1 MITATLNILPMII
14 GIILFILAFI
24 HAYFDGKNNRVQRIL
39 MLITLF
45 FYGILLEYIG
55 IISGHHF
62 YAVEPIMILEV
73 VPLSIP
79 LTWVGIIYSAMIIG
93 ERLELSLWNRILTTT
108 LIALSL
114 DWGMDPIA
122 VEVGL
127 WTWVHEGGSFFGV
140 PSFNF
145 IGWFFIPIAYLVAY
159 NLHWN
164 KERNK
169 LELLSINQID
179 KHVSLKRRL
188 YTLFLVIP
196 IALGFLILI
205 GLITII
211 PIIYNLPF
219 VIVVIWEVFTI
230 VYASWMVVRNRDKL
244 YRKFW
249 YDLIPS
255 IIILYI
261 GYSYAVLGFSI
272 GQLIL
277 GIFMCITP
285 IPLLLVFIFNL
296 LSERKV
302 VKKSGELK

>member
-285 IPLLLVFIFNL
+285 IPLLLVFI
-296 LSERKV
+296 K
-302 VKKSGELK
+302 

>member
-1 MITATLNILPMII
+1 MTSLNILPMSI
-14 GIILFILAFI
+14 GFILFILAFI
-24 HAYFDGKNNRVQRIL
+24 HALFDGKHNLVQRVL
-39 MLITLF
+39 MLATLF

-55 IISGHHF
+55 IISGHHY
-62 YAVEPIMILEV
+62 YAVEPIMILGV

-79 LTWVGIIYSAMIIG
+79 LAWVGIIYSAMIIG

-108 LIALSL
+108 LLALSL

-122 VEVGL
+122 VELGL
-127 WTWVHEGGSFFGV
+127 WTWTHEGGSFFGV

-145 IGWFFIPIAYLVAY
+145 IGWFFIPVAYLIAY

-169 LELLSINQID
+169 LELLSISEID
-179 KHVSLKRRL
+179 NHVSLKRRL
-188 YTLFLVIP
+188 YTLFFVIP

-205 GLITII
+205 GLITTI

-219 VIVVIWEVFTI
+219 VIVVIWEILTI
-230 VYASWMVVRNRDKL
+230 VYTSWMVLRNRDKL

-249 YDLIPS
+249 YDLIPP

-272 GQLIL
+272 GQLML

-285 IPLLLVFIFNL
+285 IPLLLVLIFNL
-296 LSERKV
+296 LNGRKV
-302 VKKSGELK
+302 IRK

>member
-1 MITATLNILPMII
+1 MTSLNILPMSI
-14 GIILFILAFI
+14 GFILFILAFI
-24 HAYFDGKNNRVQRIL
+24 HALFDGKHNLVQRVL
-39 MLITLF
+39 MLATLF

-55 IISGHHF
+55 IISGHHY
-62 YAVEPIMILEV
+62 YAVEPIMILGV

-79 LTWVGIIYSAMIIG
+79 LAWVGIIYSAMIIG

-108 LIALSL
+108 LLALSL

-122 VEVGL
+122 VELGL
-127 WTWVHEGGSFFGV
+127 WTWTHEGGSFFGV

-145 IGWFFIPIAYLVAY
+145 IGWFFIPVAYLIAY

-169 LELLSINQID
+169 IELLSISEID
-179 KHVSLKRRL
+179 NHVSLKRRL
-188 YTLFLVIP
+188 YTLFFVIP

-205 GLITII
+205 GLITTI

-219 VIVVIWEVFTI
+219 VIVVIWEILTI
-230 VYASWMVVRNRDKL
+230 VYTSWMVLRNRDKL

-249 YDLIPS
+249 YDLIPP

-272 GQLIL
+272 GQLML

-285 IPLLLVFIFNL
+285 IPLLLVLIFNL
-296 LSERKV
+296 LNGRKV
-302 VKKSGELK
+302 IRK

>member
-108 LIALSL
+108 LLALSL